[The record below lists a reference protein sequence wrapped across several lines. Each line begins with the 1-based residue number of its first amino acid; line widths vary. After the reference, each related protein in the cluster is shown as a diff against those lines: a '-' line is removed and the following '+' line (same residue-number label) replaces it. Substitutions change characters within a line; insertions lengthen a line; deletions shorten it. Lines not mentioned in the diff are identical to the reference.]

1 MNYYPTFYPSYPYYY
16 PPYAQ
21 RSPAPSY
28 PPVNTQ
34 QFQLSTQHQLEL
46 LQDASLLVN
55 KLIKAP
61 ALLKQIKEAAQE
73 SKIATVKALLEKT
86 GVKSH
91 LDVVYNPDSIR
102 ILLSNKDPKIDYG
115 HLAMAIQW

>member
-1 MNYYPTFYPSYPYYY
+1 MNYYPTFYPSYPYPYLY
-16 PPYAQ
+16 PHYAQ
-21 RSPAPSY
+21 RSPSY

-34 QFQLSTQHQLEL
+34 QFQVSTQHQLEL
-46 LQDASLLVN
+46 LQDASLLAN
-55 KLIKAP
+55 KLIKSP

-73 SKIATVKALLEKT
+73 SKIATVKSLLEKT